1 MIKISEV
8 AGKNGS
14 VTFTNLNAGVKA
26 WNLDGAADM
35 LPTSDYG
42 DSGHKT
48 YLGGLDGWTANVE
61 LNWDVANTVALGD
74 SATLTLYIGASGAA
88 PEYHGTALVA
98 NISIKSIVE
107 GLVTAT
113 VNFQGTGAY
122 TYTAS

>member
-1 MIKISEV
+1 MAEQ

-14 VTFTNLNAGVKA
+14 VTFTNLTAGVKS

-35 LPTSDYG
+35 LETTDY
-42 DSGHKT
+42 DDNGHKT
-48 YLGGLDGWTANVE
+48 YIGGLDGWTASCE
-61 LNWDVANTVALGD
+61 LNWDAANTVEIGD
-74 SATLTLYIGASGAA
+74 SATLTLLIGTTTPNYA
-88 PEYHGTALVA
+88 GTALVA
-98 NISIKSIVE
+98 SISVSSVVE